1 MDDKLSILLVEDDP
15 NACKRIINLVDNSA
29 DMMLV
34 GVTSISDKALD
45 YIKDTLP
52 DTVIL
57 DLELHRGSGSGL
69 DVLNGLKALNLNVVP
84 YILVTTNN
92 SSTITYETAR
102 SLGADYIMAKHQEKY
117 SEKAVIDFLRLLAPA
132 IKSRRTSSSV
142 DSIETSTESPA
153 YFEKRVTRRII
164 SELNLIG
171 INQKSVGYKYLT
183 DAILITIKEPT
194 QNICTIISKK
204 YDKTECS
211 VERAMQNAIN
221 RAWAISGIDD
231 LLEHYTAKISSSKG
245 VPTLTEFIFYYA
257 NKIKNEY

>member
-117 SEKAVIDFLRLLAPA
+117 SEKAVIDFFIMDLRFIAFLLCKP
-132 IKSRRTSSSV
+132 
-142 DSIETSTESPA
+142 
-153 YFEKRVTRRII
+153 
-164 SELNLIG
+164 L
-171 INQKSVGYKYLT
+171 
-183 DAILITIKEPT
+183 
-194 QNICTIISKK
+194 
-204 YDKTECS
+204 
-211 VERAMQNAIN
+211 
-221 RAWAISGIDD
+221 
-231 LLEHYTAKISSSKG
+231 
-245 VPTLTEFIFYYA
+245 
-257 NKIKNEY
+257 